1 MLVHTMTSVTIKD
14 IPDELME
21 RLRRRAAKDH
31 RSLNKEAIHL
41 LEAALSGLVPT
52 DDAAHRKAAVEQ
64 QAEAWSRL
72 AGHWESDRTVEEE
85 IGEIYASRTEGRESS
100 L

>member
-1 MLVHTMTSVTIKD
+1 MPVHTMTSVTIKD

-31 RSLNKEAIHL
+31 RSLNKEAVHL

-64 QAEAWSRL
+64 QKNLNAKENEPICTQENRSM
-72 AGHWESDRTVEEE
+72 
-85 IGEIYASRTEGRESS
+85 
-100 L
+100 